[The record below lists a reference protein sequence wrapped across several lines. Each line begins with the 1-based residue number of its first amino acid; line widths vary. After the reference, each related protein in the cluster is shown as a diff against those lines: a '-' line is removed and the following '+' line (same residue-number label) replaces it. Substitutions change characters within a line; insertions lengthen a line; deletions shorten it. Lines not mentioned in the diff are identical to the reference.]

1 MDAEFVTLNLEEAEV
16 RSDGRKLT
24 LKPSLLLAAR
34 VTCIYGSGPLKG
46 TPIFDNYII
55 TREHISDYQTKFSG
69 IKPGDLDPTTSN
81 KNTLVAMKTV
91 YLKLRYFVDNGIKFV
106 GHGLQNDF
114 KVPPEQT
121 VDTVELFRLP
131 RRRLISL
138 RFLAWF
144 FLNIRIQSNTH
155 DSAEDAHSALVLY
168 ERYKEMTENKQNNF
182 HNILNNLYLRGQQL
196 HWTIPNS

>member
-1 MDAEFVTLNLEEAEV
+1 MDEREEAEV

-131 RRRLISL
+131 RRSRTLTTLLKMRTVRWYCMKEYFEQSL
-138 RFLAWF
+138 LAWSATSLDHSEQ
-144 FLNIRIQSNTH
+144 LNTC
-155 DSAEDAHSALVLY
+155 
-168 ERYKEMTENKQNNF
+168 
-182 HNILNNLYLRGQQL
+182 
-196 HWTIPNS
+196 